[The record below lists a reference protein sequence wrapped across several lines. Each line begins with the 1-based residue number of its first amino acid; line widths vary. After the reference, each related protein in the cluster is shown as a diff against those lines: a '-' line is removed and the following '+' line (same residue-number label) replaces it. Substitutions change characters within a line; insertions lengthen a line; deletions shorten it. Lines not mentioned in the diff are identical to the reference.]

1 MMSAG
6 RFLPR
11 RTLLRGLGAA
21 VALPLLDGMAPATA
35 AGRTAADRPVERLV
49 VTYVPNGIVMSDWT
63 PAGNDETL
71 ALSPILQPLA
81 PFRDAVTVVSGLRNG
96 PPSYAVHAVASTEF
110 LTGMPP
116 APSTGSIAMAGISM
130 DQLVARESGRYT
142 QLASLEMSL
151 ESGYAGACD
160 IGTSCVYND
169 TIAWRGP
176 ATPLPMEHDPRA
188 VFERLFGDSDST
200 DPDTTALRLGE
211 RRSILDSV
219 GDAIGDLSRGLGGRD
234 RARVGEYLDAIR
246 DIERRIQRAEQQDAV
261 ELPSIARPAGVP
273 DSFPEYATLMFDL
286 QVLALQSDLTRVI
299 TCMMGR
305 ELSGRT
311 FPQIDVREAHHPVSH
326 HRNDPEKLAML
337 TKINTHHVGLFASF
351 LERMRSTPD
360 GDGSLLDHVAVLYG
374 AGMSDGNTHAQAD
387 LPVLL
392 VGHGAGLSGG
402 RHLRVNADT
411 PLANLHATLL
421 PRLGVDVESFANST
435 GRLSDL

>member
-1 MMSAG
+1 M
-6 RFLPR
+6 
-11 RTLLRGLGAA
+11 
-21 VALPLLDGMAPATA
+21 
-35 AGRTAADRPVERLV
+35 
-49 VTYVPNGIVMSDWT
+49 
-63 PAGNDETL
+63 
-71 ALSPILQPLA
+71 
-81 PFRDAVTVVSGLRNG
+81 
-96 PPSYAVHAVASTEF
+96 
-110 LTGMPP
+110 
-116 APSTGSIAMAGISM
+116 
-130 DQLVARESGRYT
+130 
-142 QLASLEMSL
+142 
-151 ESGYAGACD
+151 
-160 IGTSCVYND
+160 
-169 TIAWRGP
+169 
-176 ATPLPMEHDPRA
+176 PMEHDPRA
-188 VFERLFGDSDST
+188 VFERLFGDSDNT
-200 DPDTTALRLGE
+200 DPETTALRLGK

-219 GDAIGDLSRGLGGRD
+219 SDAIGDLSRGLGGRD
-234 RARVGEYLDAIR
+234 RARVGESLDAIR

-261 ELPSIARPAGVP
+261 ELPSISRPAGVP

-392 VGHGAGLSGG
+392 AGRGAGLSGG
-402 RHLRVNADT
+402 RHLRVSADT